1 MMIKKY
7 EKLLNLDNTI
17 AKDLLDKVEYPWE
30 VLPEIKNYILE
41 IIPTLGSEFIK
52 LKDNV
57 YVHKSVQVDK
67 SAHIDGPTII
77 GENSVIR
84 HSAYIRGSVI
94 IGKDC
99 VIGNSTEVKN
109 SILFDGVACPH
120 FNYIGDSI
128 LGSKAHT
135 GAGVILSNVKSDNTN
150 VIIRDKDNFID
161 TKLRKMGSIIG
172 NNVEIGCNS
181 VVCPGT
187 IINSNSNIYPLT
199 MVRGVIPENV
209 IVKSMDNI
217 INKK

>member
-1 MMIKKY
+1 MKIMIKKY

-17 AKDLLDKVEYPWE
+17 ARDLFDKVEYPWE

-41 IIPTLGSEFIK
+41 IIPTLGSEYIK

-57 YVHKSVQVDK
+57 YVHKSVQVDE

-77 GENSVIR
+77 GENSEIR

-94 IGKDC
+94 IGKNC

-109 SILFDGVACPH
+109 SILFDGVDCPH
-120 FNYIGDSI
+120 FNYVGDSI
-128 LGSKAHT
+128 LGENAHT
-135 GAGVILSNVKSDNTN
+135 GAGVILSNVRSDKKNVRVETIETN
-150 VIIRDKDNFID
+150 
-161 TKLRKMGSIIG
+161 LRKMGAIVGSD
-172 NNVEIGCNS
+172 VEIGCNS

-187 IINSNSNIYPLT
+187 IIGKNSSIYPLT
-199 MVRGVIPENV
+199 MVKGIIPENV

>member
-1 MMIKKY
+1 MVKIMIKKY
-7 EKLLNLDNTI
+7 GKLLNLDNTI
-17 AKDLLDKVEYPWE
+17 AKDLFDKIEYPWE

-41 IIPTLGSEFIK
+41 IIPTLGSEYLK

-77 GENSVIR
+77 GENSEIR

-94 IGKDC
+94 IGKNC

-120 FNYIGDSI
+120 FNYVGDSV
-128 LGSKAHT
+128 LGENAHT
-135 GAGVILSNVKSDNTN
+135 GAGVILSNVRSDKKNVRVEAIETN
-150 VIIRDKDNFID
+150 
-161 TKLRKMGSIIG
+161 LRKMGAIVGSD
-172 NNVEIGCNS
+172 VEIGCNS

-187 IINSNSNIYPLT
+187 IIGKNSSIYPLT
-199 MVRGVIPENV
+199 MVKGIIPENV